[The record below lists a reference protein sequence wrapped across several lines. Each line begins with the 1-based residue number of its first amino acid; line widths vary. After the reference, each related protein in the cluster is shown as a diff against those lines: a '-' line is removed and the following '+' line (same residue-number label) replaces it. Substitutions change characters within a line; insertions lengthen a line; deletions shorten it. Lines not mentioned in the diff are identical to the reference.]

1 MKKPEARIEPYTH
14 PAAGWGALKQVAINL
29 VKEKVAGGNYR
40 TLFKQ
45 NQPDGFDC
53 PGCAWPDRAHASTFE
68 FCENGVKAVA
78 AEATAKRVTPA
89 FFEEH
94 TVTSLMAQSDYE
106 LEQHGRLTDP
116 LVYDAKRDRYVPI
129 EWDAAFELIASH
141 INKLDHPDKAAFYTS
156 GRASNE
162 AAFLYQLFVRM
173 VGTNNFPDC
182 SNMCHEATS
191 RGLPHTVGVGKGT
204 VTLDDFEHADTLL
217 LFGQNPATNH
227 PRMLGELRDCAK
239 RGATIVS
246 INPLK
251 ERGLERFASPQHTL
265 DMLSPKGVKISSVF
279 IRPKVGGDFALIKGV
294 AKRVIELDDA
304 ALANGQAR
312 VLDVDFIAQH
322 TVGFDSFAA
331 DLRAENWEM
340 IVAESG
346 VAIDEILKL
355 ADIYAQGRAVIST
368 WGMGLTQH
376 KNSVPIVQLL
386 SNLMM
391 MRGNIGRRGAGLCP
405 VRGHSN
411 VQGDRTVGIEE
422 KPTQAFLDKLGAAYD
437 FEPPREHGYDVV
449 ESIHAMLEGR
459 VKVFIGLGGNFS
471 IATPDTPRTWEA
483 MRSCDLTVHITTK
496 LNRSHL
502 VHGRDALILPTLG
515 RTEIDMQN
523 GVAQGVSVED
533 SMSMVHISYGMN
545 KPASPNLLSE
555 VAIVARMAHATLG
568 SGKVDWLAHAND
580 YALIR
585 DGIEKVVEGFE
596 RYNERLKQPGGF
608 HLGVASRE
616 RVWKTPSGKAQFI
629 VHPIAVDTPIHRARA
644 LHGARLMT
652 LMTTRSHDQY
662 NTTIYGLDDRYRGVY
677 GQRRVLFANREDID
691 MLGFEPGDLVDI
703 TSVWDDDVVRQVDGF
718 TLVAYDIPR
727 GCLGAYYPETNPLV
741 PLSSTADGAGTP
753 TSKSIPVLLSSAN
766 EIRQSAAA

>member
-1 MKKPEARIEPYTH
+1 MKKSEARIEPYTH
-14 PAAGWGALKQVAINL
+14 PAAGWGALKYVAINL
-29 VKEKVAGGNYR
+29 IKEKVAGGNYR
-40 TLFKQ
+40 TLLAQ

-53 PGCAWPDRAHASTFE
+53 PGCAWPDREHASTFE

-78 AEATAKRVTPA
+78 AEATSRRVTPA
-89 FFEEH
+89 FFDAH
-94 TVTSLMAQSDYE
+94 TVTELMAQSDYE

-116 LVYDAKRDRYVPI
+116 LVYDAARDRYVPI
-129 EWDAAFELIASH
+129 GWDDAFALIARH
-141 INKLDHPDKAAFYTS
+141 LNALGDPNRAAFYTS

-162 AAFLYQLFVRM
+162 AAFVYQLFVRM
-173 VGTNNFPDC
+173 FGTNNFPDC

-191 RGLPHTVGVGKGT
+191 RGLPGTVGVGKGT

-227 PRMLGELRDCAK
+227 PRMLGELRECAK

-251 ERGLERFASPQHTL
+251 ERGLERFASPQHAL
-265 DMLSPKGVKISSVF
+265 DMLSPNGTKISSVF

-304 ALANGQAR
+304 ALAADDER
-312 VLDVDFIAQH
+312 VLDVAFIAEH
-322 TVGFDSFAA
+322 TVGFDAFAA
-331 DLRAENWEM
+331 DLRAGSWDT

-346 VAIDEILKL
+346 VPLDDILRL
-355 ADIYAQGRAVIST
+355 ADIYANGRAVIAT

-376 KNSVPIVQLL
+376 KNSVPTVQLL

-422 KPTQAFLDKLGAAYD
+422 KPSQAFLDRLGQVYD
-437 FEPPREHGYDVV
+437 FEPPRHHGYDVV
-449 ESIHAMLEGR
+449 ETIQAMLDGR
-459 VKVFIGLGGNFS
+459 VKVFFGLGGNFS
-471 IATPDTPRTWEA
+471 IATPDTPRTWDA
-483 MRSCDLTVHITTK
+483 LRSCDLTVHVTTK

-515 RTEIDMQN
+515 RTEIDLQN

-545 KPASPNLLSE
+545 RPASPNLLSE
-555 VAIVARMAHATLG
+555 VAIVARIAQATLG
-568 SGKVDWLAHAND
+568 GDKVDWLGLASD
-580 YALIR
+580 YARIR
-585 DGIEKVVEGFE
+585 DGIERVIDGFE
-596 RYNERLKQPGGF
+596 HYNERLKTPGGF

-616 RVWKTPSGKAQFI
+616 RVWTTASGKAQFV
-629 VHPIAVDTPIHRARA
+629 VHPIALDTPIHRARA
-644 LHGARLMT
+644 RYGERLFT

-677 GQRRVLFANREDID
+677 GQRRVLFANRDD
-691 MLGFEPGDLVDI
+691 LAMLGFAAGQRVDI
-703 TSVWDDDVVRQVDGF
+703 ASVWDDGVERRVEDF
-718 TLVAYDIPR
+718 LLVEYDIPR

-741 PLSSTADGAGTP
+741 PLASVADGAGTP
-753 TSKSIPVLLSSAN
+753 TSKSIPVLLSAR
-766 EIRQSAAA
+766 ETVAA

>member
-14 PAAGWGALKQVAINL
+14 PAAGWGALKYVAINL
-29 VKEKVAGGNYR
+29 IKEKVTGGDYR
-40 TLFKQ
+40 MLFKQ

-53 PGCAWPDRAHASTFE
+53 PGCAWPDREHASTFE

-78 AEATAKRVTPA
+78 AEATSKRVTPA

-94 TVTSLMAQSDYE
+94 TVEELMAQSDFE

-116 LVYDAKRDRYVPI
+116 LVYDAVRDRYVPI
-129 EWDAAFELIASH
+129 GWDEAFDLIADH
-141 INKLDHPDKAAFYTS
+141 LKRLDDPDSAAFYTS

-173 VGTNNFPDC
+173 YGTNNFPDC

-191 RGLPHTVGVGKGT
+191 RGLPHTVGIGKGT

-217 LFGQNPATNH
+217 IFGQNPATNH
-227 PRMLGELRDCAK
+227 PRMLGELRECAK

-251 ERGLERFASPQHTL
+251 ERGLERFASPQHPVEMIT
-265 DMLSPKGVKISSVF
+265 MGSTKISSVF

-294 AKRVIELDDA
+294 AKRVIELDDE
-304 ALANGQAR
+304 ALASGLER
-312 VLDVDFIAQH
+312 VLDVAFIAEH
-322 TVGFDSFAA
+322 TVGFDAFAD
-331 DLRAENWEM
+331 DLRAENWDT

-346 VAIDEILKL
+346 VPFEDVLKL
-355 ADIYAQGRAVIST
+355 ADIYVKGRAVIST

-376 KNSVPIVQLL
+376 KNSVPTVQIL

-422 KPTQAFLDKLGAAYD
+422 RPTQAFLDRLGEVYD
-437 FEPPREHGYDVV
+437 FEPPREHGLDVV
-449 ESIHAMLEGR
+449 NTIQAMLDGK

-483 MRSCDLTVHITTK
+483 MRSCALTVHITTK

-502 VHGRDALILPTLG
+502 IHGRDALILPTLG
-515 RTEIDMQN
+515 RTEIDLQN

-545 KPASPNLLSE
+545 KPASENLLSE
-555 VAIVARMAHATLG
+555 IAIVARMAHATLG
-568 SGKVDWLAHAND
+568 SAKVDWLAQAAD

-585 DGIEKVVEGFE
+585 DGIAQVIDGFQN
-596 RYNERLKQPGGF
+596 YNERLKNPGGF

-616 RVWKTPSGKAQFI
+616 RIWKTPSGKAQFL
-629 VHPIAVDTPIHRARA
+629 VHAIDVDTPIHQARA
-644 LHGARLMT
+644 EHGERLLT

-677 GQRRVLFANREDID
+677 GQRCVLFAHKDD
-691 MLGFEPGDLVDI
+691 LAMLGFVAGQRVDI
-703 TSVWDDDVVRQVDGF
+703 TSVWADGIERHAAGF
-718 TLVAYDIPR
+718 LLVEYDIPR

-741 PLSSTADGAGTP
+741 PLSSVADGAGTP
-753 TSKSIPVLLSSAN
+753 TSKSIPVLLTASAVV
-766 EIRQSAAA
+766 EAVAA